1 VQGHGVVRFC
11 EVIGFP
17 KPALFTRITVYGL
30 LCILLLAAVEVLG
43 RIIFRDRLYVV
54 NDVDHRMRAGSAP
67 DLNEDGIRSPRA
79 PGEFRHDGVNIIF
92 LGDSFVYGDRLKSED
107 SIPALL
113 ERIARTRLQRDD
125 IRVANFGW
133 PSSSPLLSF
142 RLLRDI
148 GRKYHPRV
156 VLLAIDMT
164 DFSDDIKYR
173 RLLERRS
180 VYRMLDVA
188 PVTFLSIHKVVSTV
202 PAFHGVHER
211 VFGFPARR
219 FFVTDAPLA
228 RNRHHYGD
236 IERNIQEIYR
246 YTTNELG
253 ARFVLF
259 VFPRTYQYSTAE
271 SPRNWEAAEYEPLG
285 PHSEEPFRYFDELRR
300 RAPYPIHSLLEDFR
314 KTRVFPTAFD
324 DDPHWNEAGAQVAA
338 EALYRYCSQAAC
350 FQ

>member
-1 VQGHGVVRFC
+1 MHGHGVVRFC
-11 EVIGFP
+11 EAMGGP

-30 LCILLLAAVEVLG
+30 LCILLLAGVEVLG

-113 ERIARTRLQRDD
+113 ERIARTRLQRND

-133 PSSSPLLSF
+133 PSSSPLLSL

-148 GRKYHPRV
+148 GKKYHPRV

-173 RLLERRS
+173 RLLERRG
-180 VYRMLDVA
+180 VYRMLDAA

-219 FFVTDAPLA
+219 FFITDAPLA

-236 IERNIQEIYR
+236 IDRNIQEIYR

-259 VFPRTYQYSTAE
+259 VFPRTYQYSTRE

-338 EALYRYCSQAAC
+338 EALYRYCSQVAC